1 MNGVVVII
9 TSPDGQVQGVAG
21 DFNQSK
27 PGGMRLEVM
36 QEHRAKDKA
45 WLEVFDGH
53 CGDYVY
59 KAIRADQFTMRGIA
73 ARLRAQGWKETIRH
87 MSIGEE
93 EEVDERKE

>member
-1 MNGVVVII
+1 MSKKGMNGVVVII

-45 WLEVFDGH
+45 WRHVFDGH
-53 CGDYVY
+53 CGDAV
-59 KAIRADQFTMRGIA
+59 
-73 ARLRAQGWKETIRH
+73 
-87 MSIGEE
+87 
-93 EEVDERKE
+93 